1 VAKPRRWPPRFKTR
15 DWVGTGIVT
24 VIAGALVCLAELLPW
39 ANDKVSGD
47 LNFAIGRPAGISGAI
62 HTSYGLPVLL
72 MGLVVVALGLI
83 AIIWRPQRVSFVAGL
98 IIMACGLVTVFVC
111 KDAGGSAVAWGFA
124 PGLGLFVGT
133 LVGILLVPIGFTA
146 AVVGFWMPRAL
157 AAAGPPEP
165 EPRSG

>member
-1 VAKPRRWPPRFKTR
+1 MANPRRWPPRFKTR

-24 VIAGALVCLAELLPW
+24 VAAGALVCLAELLPW
-39 ANDKVSGD
+39 ANEKVVGD
-47 LNFAIGRPAGISGAI
+47 LNFALGRPAGISGAM

-72 MGLVVVALGLI
+72 MGLAVVILGLI

-98 IIMACGLVTVFVC
+98 VIMACGLATVFVC
-111 KDAGGSAVAWGFA
+111 KDAGGWVVAWGYA

-133 LVGILLVPIGFTA
+133 LAGILLVPIGFTA
-146 AVVGFWMPRAL
+146 AVVGFWMPRAQ
-157 AAAGPPEP
+157 AVVAPSQP